1 MPPSIP
7 VRADVSAPSAGGP
20 SSRFAGWSSRQI
32 IWASAGAA
40 ALAATFFF
48 APRFWLWTAVGV
60 PLGEFVSI
68 QPELNRAFFALQ
80 QLANP
85 WQPIDDVT
93 NRVIEWRLLFPLLGH
108 HLHLPSWLYLALPH
122 LGCLLALAAVAG
134 VTWRTTT
141 DRGVTLGLTLLAATA
156 SWFFVAT
163 GWLAYF
169 DSWLVL
175 GLLLAAFADRRWVLF
190 AAALLTPWVDERFIL
205 ALPLGFTVR
214 VLGLGSTP
222 PDRRALIGDALALV
236 AGLLPYVAVRLGAEL
251 MQARTTSKAYWT
263 DRPLVPAPWP
273 ATLWGVWN
281 GLRLG
286 WLAVILFVAAF
297 SGRARWAA
305 GIVVGTTLLVNL
317 CIADDLSR
325 SMSIALPA
333 LVAGGLQVWRRDAT
347 RVRRV
352 LPWLCAGNLLLPAH
366 HVIAAPGNPEA
377 LYHSVPILG
386 LVTEIARQNDPP
398 YFASPFAYNRRGM
411 DSFQQGDRAKALAAF
426 DLALR
431 FDPEFS
437 RAQANRG
444 IIHFLGGDRT
454 GGMADIDAALARSPS
469 LWEVRMRRAEFRRQL
484 GDLRGALEDAR
495 ATLRT
500 MPADSPRH
508 AEMTTFE
515 QNVARQLGR

>member
-1 MPPSIP
+1 MPSPSTPHSEPSP
-7 VRADVSAPSAGGP
+7 VRSTGP
-20 SSRFAGWSSRQI
+20 LQRIAGWTDRQF

-40 ALAATFFF
+40 ALVATFFF
-48 APRFWLWTAVGV
+48 APRFWLWPAVGV
-60 PLGEFVSI
+60 PLGDFVSI
-68 QPELNRAFFALQ
+68 QPELNRAFFTLQ

-85 WQPIDDVT
+85 WQPVDDVT

-108 HLHLPSWLYLALPH
+108 YLHLPAWLYLALPH

-134 VTWRTTT
+134 VTWRATA
-141 DRGVTLGLTLLAATA
+141 DRGVTLGYTLLAATA

-169 DSWLVL
+169 DSWLLL
-175 GLLLAAFADRRWVLF
+175 GLLLAAFSDRRWVLF

-205 ALPLGFTVR
+205 ALPLSFTVR
-214 VLGLGSTP
+214 ALGLEPTP
-222 PDRRALIGDALALV
+222 PDRRRLMGDALALV

-251 MQARTTSKAYWT
+251 TQTRTTSRAYWT
-263 DRPLVPAPWP
+263 DRPLVPAPWH

-286 WLAVILFVAAF
+286 WIAVVLFVAAF
-297 SGRARWAA
+297 AGRARWVA
-305 GIVVGTTLLVNL
+305 GLAVGATLLVNL
-317 CIADDLSR
+317 CVADDLSR
-325 SMSIALPA
+325 SMSIAVPA
-333 LVAGGLQVWRRDAT
+333 VVAGGLYVWRTDAM

-366 HVIAAPGNPEA
+366 HVIAAPGNPEE

-386 LVTEIARQNDPP
+386 LFTEIARQNDPP

-411 DSFQQGDRAKALAAF
+411 DSFQQGDRAKAMAAF

-437 RAQANRG
+437 RARANRG
-444 IIHFLGGDRT
+444 IIRFLGGDRT
-454 GGMADIDAALARSPS
+454 AGMADIDAALARSPS

-500 MPADSPRH
+500 MPADTPRRP
-508 AEMTTFE
+508 EMAALE
-515 QNVARQLGR
+515 QALARQLGL